1 MLEQEI
7 ASAIKFILD
16 AAGSPTPYYHSVP
29 QDFLAPAVY
38 FPPPEII
45 SAGNTLLSYLL
56 EYSWYV
62 KFFHKSTEEAYG
74 IALKTLTALQDR
86 KNVIPLIDD
95 KGKLTGRGFR
105 ISDPSLKSLDNAA
118 QLTII
123 WKSPRPYQK
132 TSNTALDTAS
142 ALGNAVLNINETEK

>member
-16 AAGSPTPYYHSVP
+16 SAGAPTPYYHSVP
-29 QDFLAPAVY
+29 QDFLVPAVY
-38 FPPPEII
+38 FPAPEII
-45 SAGNTLLSYLL
+45 SAGDTLLSYSL

-62 KFFHKSTEEAYG
+62 KFFHKNTEEAY
-74 IALKTLTALQDR
+74 AMAVKVLTALQSR
-86 KNVIPLIDD
+86 KNVIPLVDD

-105 ISDPSLKSLDNAA
+105 VSDPSLKNFDNAA

-123 WKSPRPYQK
+123 WKSPKPYQK
-132 TSNTALDTAS
+132 TSNTALDTAD
-142 ALGNAVLNINETEK
+142 AFENAVLQINETEK